1 MNILITGVAG
11 FLGSNIAKRFI
22 QEGFKVIGVD
32 NLSSGNLANVPEKV
46 DFYNLD
52 LIDCASLSK
61 IPTNCDLI
69 LHLAGQSSGEISFHN
84 PIEDL
89 KKNTISTL
97 NLIKYG
103 IENKIKR
110 FLYAS
115 SMSVYGDVN
124 CALKGASEDSDL
136 NPKSCYGIGK
146 ISSENYLKVYR
157 DKLPFVNLRMFNV
170 YGPGQDMKNMKQ
182 GMVSIY
188 LSQAINTNKI
198 IVKGSLLR
206 FRDFIYID
214 DVVEAWFRA
223 SLSEKA
229 INHSINLGTG
239 KKTTVSSIIEK
250 IKFITGVNEVV
261 VEEETP
267 CDQLGIYADISK
279 LNNILD
285 FNPEVDLLKGLKNFY
300 AWAK

>member
-1 MNILITGVAG
+1 
-11 FLGSNIAKRFI
+11 
-22 QEGFKVIGVD
+22 
-32 NLSSGNLANVPEKV
+32 
-46 DFYNLD
+46 
-52 LIDCASLSK
+52 
-61 IPTNCDLI
+61 
-69 LHLAGQSSGEISFHN
+69 
-84 PIEDL
+84 
-89 KKNTISTL
+89 
-97 NLIKYG
+97 
-103 IENKIKR
+103 
-110 FLYAS
+110 
-115 SMSVYGDVN
+115 
-124 CALKGASEDSDL
+124 
-136 NPKSCYGIGK
+136 
-146 ISSENYLKVYR
+146 
-157 DKLPFVNLRMFNV
+157 MFNV

-188 LSQAINTNKI
+188 LLQAINTNKI

-206 FRDFIYID
+206 FRDFIYVD
-214 DVVEAWFRA
+214 YVLEAWFRA

-229 INHSINLGTG
+229 INHSFNLGTG
-239 KKTTVSSIIEK
+239 KKITVSSIIKK